1 MDRTGNT
8 EALPRRRVLAALA
21 GGLGVAAGG
30 LAGVPAGFAAEA
42 ATPTRN
48 EALTIHLDRQA
59 GPLDIG
65 RFGVGHGGYWD
76 EPTWLNR
83 ALGEVRA
90 LRSKHIRLFVQEYY
104 DLLPRAGEYY
114 WSTLDHCVDMISRA
128 GSTPLM
134 CLTFKP
140 RILFPVS
147 DANIVAPNDWAAWE
161 DLVYRLVL
169 HYKERGTK
177 IDYWEIGNEGDIGP
191 GGGCPYKFTPD
202 NYAEYYEHTAR
213 AVVRA
218 DPNARVGGPA
228 LARYNSPILPVL
240 LSHCQAKGLP
250 IHFVSWHNYN
260 SDPATFTRIIE
271 YIKDLLRKYP
281 SLKVETIID
290 EWNCDIGNPPPDP
303 RFQPCFV
310 AEVVYRMIEAG
321 LDYANYYHIRDLYVD
336 PQVMFFLPWWNPES
350 WNKTSL
356 MLGLFD
362 FQDVPRPSYYLFRLL
377 SRLRGTRVEM
387 EDPSPLV
394 HGLCTYDAD
403 MNAYNLLVWNFS
415 ESEVNL
421 HLNFSGSPAHLRG
434 SHVLLDAVTPSN
446 EEFAR
451 LKRRPPFEMGT
462 GGGTQSI
469 AVEPFGIH
477 FLSLTKADGAA

>member
-1 MDRTGNT
+1 M
-8 EALPRRRVLAALA
+8 
-21 GGLGVAAGG
+21 
-30 LAGVPAGFAAEA
+30 PAGLAAEA
-42 ATPTRN
+42 TPMRH
-48 EALTIHLDRQA
+48 EQLTVHLDRQA
-59 GPLDIG
+59 GPLGIE

-90 LRSKHIRLFVQEYY
+90 LRSRHIRLFVQEYY
-104 DLLPRAGEYY
+104 DLLPAAGEYQ
-114 WSTLDHCVDMISRA
+114 WSKLDRCVDMISRA

-140 RILFPVS
+140 RILFPVMDS
-147 DANIVAPNDWAAWE
+147 NIVVPNDWAAWE

-169 HYKERGTK
+169 HYKERGTG
-177 IDYWEIGNEGDIGP
+177 IEYWEVGNEGDIGP
-191 GGGCPYKFTPD
+191 GGGCPYKFTPE

-213 AVVRA
+213 AIAHA
-218 DPNARVGGPA
+218 DPHARIGGPA
-228 LARYNSPILPVL
+228 LARYNSAILPTL
-240 LSHCQAKGLP
+240 LSHCLEAGLP

-260 SDPATFTRIIE
+260 SDPASFTKIIE
-271 YIKDLLRKYP
+271 YIKNLLRKYP

-290 EWNCDIGNPPPDP
+290 EWNCDIGNPPADP

-336 PQVMFFLPWWNPES
+336 PQVMSFLPWWNPEN

-356 MLGLFD
+356 RLGLFD

-377 SRLRGTRVEM
+377 SRLRGTRIGM
-387 EDPSPLV
+387 QGSSPVV
-394 HGLCTYDAD
+394 HGLCTYDGD
-403 MNAYNLLVWNFS
+403 MNVYNLLVWNFS
-415 ESEVNL
+415 DTEVNL
-421 HLNFSGSPAHLRG
+421 RLNLSGSLAHLRG
-434 SHVLLDAVTPSN
+434 SHVLLDAVTASN

-451 LKRRPPFEMGT
+451 LRRQPPLEVGA
-462 GGGTQSI
+462 GDGAQPI
-469 AVEPFGIH
+469 DVEAYGIH
-477 FLSLTKADGAA
+477 FMSFTKVDHAA